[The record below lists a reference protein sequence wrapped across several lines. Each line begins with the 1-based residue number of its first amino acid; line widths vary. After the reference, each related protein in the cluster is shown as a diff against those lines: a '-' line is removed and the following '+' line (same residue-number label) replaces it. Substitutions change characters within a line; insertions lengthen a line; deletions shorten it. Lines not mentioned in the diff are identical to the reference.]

1 MKIIKCTP
9 EYASQILDIFN
20 DAILNSTALY
30 DYKPWTMDTMKVWF
44 ETKAQHNFPVI
55 GIVDDEGVL
64 MGFGSYGQFRMRPA
78 YKYTIENS
86 LYVHRDHRGK
96 GLGKILLNEI
106 ISHATSQNFHSI
118 IAVIDASNEISLDL
132 HRKAGFTQVGVFRE
146 VGYKFGRWLDAAFLQ
161 LNLETPEMPEEG
173 WFFTLFFIKR
183 RTDMQKSHIIFE
195 FYLFIELN
203 VIVHNQINIVY
214 LCSDKIMQG
223 F

>member
-1 MKIIKCTP
+1 MSNNKLFISNNQYLYFASKLKFQNERFFYVICNFVTLNNSKNNLLTAMKIIKCTP
-9 EYASQILDIFN
+9 EYASQILDTFN

-173 WFFTLFFIKR
+173 
-183 RTDMQKSHIIFE
+183 
-195 FYLFIELN
+195 
-203 VIVHNQINIVY
+203 
-214 LCSDKIMQG
+214 
-223 F
+223 

>member
-1 MKIIKCTP
+1 MSNNKLFISNNQYLYFASKLKFQNERFFYVICNFVTLNNSKNNLLTAMKIIKCTP

-106 ISHATSQNFHSI
+106 ISHATSQNFHSV

-161 LNLETPEMPEEG
+161 LNLDTPATPEEG
-173 WFFTLFFIKR
+173 
-183 RTDMQKSHIIFE
+183 
-195 FYLFIELN
+195 
-203 VIVHNQINIVY
+203 
-214 LCSDKIMQG
+214 
-223 F
+223 

>member
-1 MKIIKCTP
+1 MSNNKLFISNNQYLYFASKLKFQNERFFYVICNFVTLNNSKNNLLTAMKIIKCTP

-44 ETKAQHNFPVI
+44 ETKAQHNFPVF

-161 LNLETPEMPEEG
+161 LNLDTPATPEEG
-173 WFFTLFFIKR
+173 
-183 RTDMQKSHIIFE
+183 
-195 FYLFIELN
+195 
-203 VIVHNQINIVY
+203 
-214 LCSDKIMQG
+214 
-223 F
+223 

>member
-1 MKIIKCTP
+1 MSNNKLFISNNQYLYFASKLKFQNERFFYVICNFVTLNNSKNNLLTAMKIIKCTP

-78 YKYTIENS
+78 YKYTVENS

-173 WFFTLFFIKR
+173 
-183 RTDMQKSHIIFE
+183 
-195 FYLFIELN
+195 
-203 VIVHNQINIVY
+203 
-214 LCSDKIMQG
+214 
-223 F
+223 

>member
-118 IAVIDASNEISLDL
+118 IAVIDASNEISIDL

-173 WFFTLFFIKR
+173 
-183 RTDMQKSHIIFE
+183 
-195 FYLFIELN
+195 
-203 VIVHNQINIVY
+203 
-214 LCSDKIMQG
+214 
-223 F
+223 

>member
-1 MKIIKCTP
+1 MSNNKLFISNNQYLYFASKLKFQNERFFYVICNFVTLNNSKNNLLTAMKIIKCTP

-78 YKYTIENS
+78 YKFTIENS

-173 WFFTLFFIKR
+173 
-183 RTDMQKSHIIFE
+183 
-195 FYLFIELN
+195 
-203 VIVHNQINIVY
+203 
-214 LCSDKIMQG
+214 
-223 F
+223 

>member
-1 MKIIKCTP
+1 MSNNKLFISNNQYLYFASKLKFQNERFFYVICNFVTLNNSKNNLLTAMEIIKCTP

-78 YKYTIENS
+78 YTYTIENS

-146 VGYKFGRWLDAAFLQ
+146 VGYKFGRWLNAAFLQ

-173 WFFTLFFIKR
+173 
-183 RTDMQKSHIIFE
+183 
-195 FYLFIELN
+195 
-203 VIVHNQINIVY
+203 
-214 LCSDKIMQG
+214 
-223 F
+223 

>member
-1 MKIIKCTP
+1 MSNNKLFISNNQYLYFASKLKFQNERFFYVICNFVTLNNSKNNLLTAMEIIKCTP

-173 WFFTLFFIKR
+173 
-183 RTDMQKSHIIFE
+183 
-195 FYLFIELN
+195 
-203 VIVHNQINIVY
+203 
-214 LCSDKIMQG
+214 
-223 F
+223 

>member
-1 MKIIKCTP
+1 MSNNKLFISNNQYLYFASKLKFQNERFFYVICNFVTLNNSKNNLHTAMKIIKCTP

-173 WFFTLFFIKR
+173 
-183 RTDMQKSHIIFE
+183 
-195 FYLFIELN
+195 
-203 VIVHNQINIVY
+203 
-214 LCSDKIMQG
+214 
-223 F
+223 

>member
-1 MKIIKCTP
+1 MSNNKLFISNNQYLYFASKLKFQNERFFYVICNFVTLNNSKNNLLTAMKIIKCTP

-161 LNLETPEMPEEG
+161 LNLDTPEMPEEG
-173 WFFTLFFIKR
+173 
-183 RTDMQKSHIIFE
+183 
-195 FYLFIELN
+195 
-203 VIVHNQINIVY
+203 
-214 LCSDKIMQG
+214 
-223 F
+223 

>member
-1 MKIIKCTP
+1 MSNNKLFISNNQYLYFASKLKFQNEGFFYVICNFVTLNNSKNNLLTAMKIIKCTP

-173 WFFTLFFIKR
+173 
-183 RTDMQKSHIIFE
+183 
-195 FYLFIELN
+195 
-203 VIVHNQINIVY
+203 
-214 LCSDKIMQG
+214 
-223 F
+223 

>member
-1 MKIIKCTP
+1 MSNNKLFISNNQYLYFASKLKFQNERFFYVICNFVTLNNSKNNLLTAMKIIKCTP

-161 LNLETPEMPEEG
+161 LNLNTPETPEEG
-173 WFFTLFFIKR
+173 
-183 RTDMQKSHIIFE
+183 
-195 FYLFIELN
+195 
-203 VIVHNQINIVY
+203 
-214 LCSDKIMQG
+214 
-223 F
+223 

>member
-1 MKIIKCTP
+1 MSNNKLFISNNQYLYFASKLKFQNERFFYVICNFVTLNNSKNNLLTAMKIIKCTP

-64 MGFGSYGQFRMRPA
+64 MGFGSYGQFRVRPA

-161 LNLETPEMPEEG
+161 LNLDTPATPEEG
-173 WFFTLFFIKR
+173 
-183 RTDMQKSHIIFE
+183 
-195 FYLFIELN
+195 
-203 VIVHNQINIVY
+203 
-214 LCSDKIMQG
+214 
-223 F
+223 

>member
-1 MKIIKCTP
+1 MSNNKLFISNNQYLYFASKLKFQNERFFYVICNFVTLNNSKNNLLTAMKIIKCTP

-146 VGYKFGRWLDAAFLQ
+146 VGYKFGRWLDAVFLQ
-161 LNLETPEMPEEG
+161 LNLDTPETPEEG
-173 WFFTLFFIKR
+173 
-183 RTDMQKSHIIFE
+183 
-195 FYLFIELN
+195 
-203 VIVHNQINIVY
+203 
-214 LCSDKIMQG
+214 
-223 F
+223 

>member
-1 MKIIKCTP
+1 MSNNKLFISNNQYLYFASKLKFQNERFFYVICNFVTLNNSKNNLLTAMKIIKCTP

-161 LNLETPEMPEEG
+161 LNLDTPATPEEG
-173 WFFTLFFIKR
+173 
-183 RTDMQKSHIIFE
+183 
-195 FYLFIELN
+195 
-203 VIVHNQINIVY
+203 
-214 LCSDKIMQG
+214 
-223 F
+223 